1 MQTLNSASQSINGY
15 AFPDGLLDRT
25 GKRNL
30 FNIPISKCQKG
41 VIQSATERWAEQNT
55 VYGNFS

>member
-1 MQTLNSASQSINGY
+1 MGTHSQMACIVNKV
-15 AFPDGLLDRT
+15 LDRT

-30 FNIPISKCQKG
+30 FNIPISKCQEG

-55 VYGNFS
+55 IYGDFS